1 MSAIQHNTAT
11 MVTLT
16 CTEKEASACTAKVHY
31 IRDNEEE
38 VLSMLD
44 EEITHEEDV
53 RCDAV
58 TNAREEM
65 SNIQVMQ
72 EKKKAVTKKR
82 KVDNKE
88 PETPENQHKLT
99 EYELYC
105 LEKIKR
111 NEEELKR
118 LGLYKEPQQKKKRYK
133 KGKKGT
139 LLIIEPQRWI
149 TV

>member
-88 PETPENQHKLT
+88 P
-99 EYELYC
+99 
-105 LEKIKR
+105 
-111 NEEELKR
+111 
-118 LGLYKEPQQKKKRYK
+118 
-133 KGKKGT
+133 
-139 LLIIEPQRWI
+139 
-149 TV
+149 